1 MAKSKNL
8 EFGMEGRNRIRNGVN
23 KLASA
28 VGSTLGPS
36 GRNVIIQQ
44 ENGAPVVTKDGV
56 SVAKEI
62 TMKDEVENIGAE
74 VLKEVSMRAA
84 KKAGDG
90 TTTATVLA
98 AAMYNE
104 GLKAVA
110 AGLNV
115 VEVKRGMDKAAAQ
128 IIDQIQEVA
137 KDVVTNDE
145 IKQVAT
151 ISANNDISIGTIIAS
166 AMDSVGKDGVI
177 QVQESKTAETSLEI
191 VEGMR
196 LDRGFVSPYFVNDNQ
211 TMIATLENPYILL
224 CDKKI
229 SSVKEVLA
237 LLETCSKQN
246 KPLLIIA
253 DDVDGE
259 ALAAMIVNK
268 ARGILNV
275 CAIKAPGF
283 GDRKL
288 QNLEDIAVLTGG
300 EVVTTQ
306 KGMKLEKL
314 TTEMLGTA
322 RTVRVSQDETVIVD
336 GGGEEEAIKA
346 RVDQITSQYE
356 EADSDYEKK
365 SLQERMSK
373 LIGGVAVIH
382 IGAPTEVELRE
393 KVDRVDD
400 ALAATRAAVEEGIV
414 PGGGTCLVEAVNS
427 VMNGAAQSVGGEVT
441 HVDQK
446 EGMNLVYRACSKP
459 YNLILENAGKTPAAV
474 SMATIEKQAKDSNI
488 DGYDVRTDE
497 YVNMIESGIIDP
509 AKVTITALEL
519 AVSAAGT
526 LLSTECVI
534 SIDPEQKEVEEK
546 QPQYMM

>member
-1 MAKSKNL
+1 MVKNKNL
-8 EFGMEGRNRIRNGVN
+8 EFGLEGRNKIREGVN
-23 KLASA
+23 RLASA

-44 ENGAPVVTKDGV
+44 ENGSPVVTKDGV

-62 TMKDEVENIGAE
+62 KLKDPVQNIGAE

-104 GLKAVA
+104 GLKAVM

-115 VEVKRGMDKAAAQ
+115 VELKRGMDKAATEL
-128 IIDQIQEVA
+128 IDAIQDVA
-137 KDVVTNDE
+137 VDVVTNDE
-145 IKQVAT
+145 IKQIAT
-151 ISANNDISIGTIIAS
+151 ISANNDSSIGAIIAS

-196 LDRGFVSPYFVNDNQ
+196 LDKGFVSPYFVNDNQ

-275 CAIKAPGF
+275 CAVKAPGF
-283 GDRKL
+283 GDNKL

-300 EVVTTQ
+300 QVVSTQ

-336 GGGEEEAIKA
+336 GGGSEEAIKL
-346 RVDQITSQYE
+346 RVDQITNQYE
-356 EADSDYEKK
+356 NSDSDYEKK
-365 SLQERMSK
+365 GLQARMSK

-400 ALAATRAAVEEGIV
+400 ALSATRAAVEEGIV
-414 PGGGTCLVEAVNS
+414 PGGGLCLLRAGEAVS
-427 VMNGAAQSVGGEVT
+427 AVETTYT
-441 HVDQK
+441 HPDQK
-446 EGMNLVYRACSKP
+446 AGRDIVLRACAKP
-459 YNLILENAGKTPAAV
+459 FEIILENAGKIAAHILV
-474 SMATIEKQAKDSNI
+474 GMAEAKK
-488 DGYDVRTDE
+488 DGYNARTDE
-497 YVNMIESGIIDP
+497 YVNMMEAGIIDP

-526 LLSTECVI
+526 LLSTECVV
-534 SIDPEQKEVEEK
+534 SIDPEEEK
-546 QPQYMM
+546 KEERQPQYMM